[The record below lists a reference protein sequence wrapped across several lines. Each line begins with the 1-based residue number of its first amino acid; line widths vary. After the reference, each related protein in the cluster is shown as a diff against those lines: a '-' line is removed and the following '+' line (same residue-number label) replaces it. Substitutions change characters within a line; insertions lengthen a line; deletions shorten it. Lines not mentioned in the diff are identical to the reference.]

1 MRLWQIIALTILTHT
16 VFNGTRMLV
25 SLYAIHLHAS
35 PFTVGALM
43 SSFALLPMVLAVS
56 AGRLIDRVGARWPMF
71 VASLAVALGVLL
83 PFIWPRLPTL
93 YAASTL
99 IGTGF
104 MVFHV
109 AVNQVVGAIG
119 RPQDRATNFS
129 WLALGFSTSGSLGPL
144 LTGLA
149 IDSIGHVQ
157 TFLLLFVFP
166 LLPLIVLWLNR
177 PALPR
182 ARERKAD
189 ADKPRIIDL
198 LRSRDLRRVFI
209 ASGLLSM
216 GWDLYAFV
224 IPIYGSRIG
233 LSASTLGVIMSTFAI
248 ATFAVR
254 LGMALLVGRGRGGGR
269 NTIGLSAS
277 TIGVIMST
285 FAIATFAVRLVMP
298 LLVRRVREWPTITAA
313 LLISAGSYCLFPF
326 FTSVSLLMTLSFVL
340 GIGLGCAQPMV
351 MALLYSTSP
360 PGRQGEAVG
369 VRTTVM
375 NASSATLPLAF
386 GALSAA
392 LGMGPVFWSMAGL
405 LGAGSY
411 FVNRRRRR
419 S

>member
-1 MRLWQIIALTILTHT
+1 MRLWHIIALTVLTHT
-16 VFNGTRMLV
+16 VFNGSRMLV

-71 VASLAVALGVLL
+71 AASLAVALGVLL
-83 PFIWPRLPTL
+83 PFIWPRLGTL
-93 YAASTL
+93 YAATTL

-109 AVNQVVGAIG
+109 AVNQVVGTIG
-119 RPQDRATNFS
+119 GAQDRAANFS

-144 LTGLA
+144 LTGFA

-157 TFLLLFVFP
+157 TFLLLFLFP
-166 LLPLIVLWLNR
+166 LVPLILLWLNR

-189 ADKPRIIDL
+189 AGEPRIIDL

-216 GWDLYAFV
+216 GWDLYTFV

-233 LSASTLGVIMSTFAI
+233 LSASTIGAIMG
-248 ATFAVR
+248 TFAV
-254 LGMALLVGRGRGGGR
+254 
-269 NTIGLSAS
+269 
-277 TIGVIMST
+277 
-285 FAIATFAVRLVMP
+285 ATFAVRLVMP

-326 FTSVSLLMTLSFVL
+326 FTSVALLMTLSFVL

-375 NASSATLPLAF
+375 NASSTTLPLAF
-386 GALSAA
+386 GALGAA

>member
-1 MRLWQIIALTILTHT
+1 MRLWQIIGLTVLTHT
-16 VFNGTRMLV
+16 VFNGARMLV

-43 SSFALLPMVLAVS
+43 SSFALLPMLLAVS
-56 AGRLIDRVGARWPMF
+56 AGRLIDRVGARWPLF
-71 VASLAVALGVLL
+71 GASLAVALGILL
-83 PFIWPRLPTL
+83 PYIWPSLATL
-93 YAASTL
+93 FAASTI

-109 AVNQVVGAIG
+109 GVNQVVGTIG

-144 LTGLA
+144 LTGFA
-149 IDSIGHVQ
+149 IDTIGHAQ
-157 TFLLLFVFP
+157 TFLLLFFFP
-166 LLPLIVLWLNR
+166 LVPLVVLWLNR

-182 ARERKAD
+182 ARERRAD
-189 ADKPRIIDL
+189 AGQARIIDL

-216 GWDLYAFV
+216 GWDLYTFV

-233 LSASTLGVIMSTFAI
+233 LSAST
-248 ATFAVR
+248 
-254 LGMALLVGRGRGGGR
+254 
-269 NTIGLSAS
+269 
-277 TIGVIMST
+277 IGVIMGT
-285 FAIATFAVRLVMP
+285 FAVATFAVRLVMP
-298 LLVRRVREWPTITAA
+298 LLARRMREWPTITAA

-326 FTSVSLLMTLSFVL
+326 FTSVPLLMAVSFVL
-340 GIGLGCAQPMV
+340 GLGLGCAQPMV
-351 MALLYSTSP
+351 MALLYATSP

-375 NASSATLPLAF
+375 NASSTTLPLAF
-386 GALSAA
+386 GALGAA

-411 FVNRRRRR
+411 FVNVRRKRG
-419 S
+419 